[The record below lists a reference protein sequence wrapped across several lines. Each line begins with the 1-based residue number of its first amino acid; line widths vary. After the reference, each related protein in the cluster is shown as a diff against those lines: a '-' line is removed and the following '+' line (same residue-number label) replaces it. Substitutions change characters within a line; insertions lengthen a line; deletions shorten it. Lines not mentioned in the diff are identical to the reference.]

1 MPLEPGTHLGPY
13 KIVDLLGVGG
23 MGEVYRARDP
33 RLNRLVALKV
43 LRGEREAGPERRSR
57 FIQEAQLASALQH
70 PNIVTVFDIGSS
82 EGGDYLAMELV
93 RGRTLDTVIPANGLT
108 LPHALRYATQ
118 IADALAAAHSAGI
131 VHRDLKPGNIMVTD
145 QDQIKVLD
153 FGLATLTAAAPINAT
168 DETGERAAAVET
180 GAGTILGTVAYMS
193 PEQAEGHEVD
203 ARSDIFSFG
212 AIFYE
217 MLSGLRAFH
226 AASTFGTLAAVL
238 NKEPEPLAKVARH
251 VPPAVD
257 QVVTQCLRKDPG
269 KRAQSTSTLKHEI
282 EALRDAVISG
292 AHLPATKGAL
302 SGRTRLLAVGAG
314 VLATAI
320 AAYLLWPSR
329 PLPGSFTPTPLTA
342 LPGSETFPSF
352 SPDGSQ
358 VAFTW
363 LREGGLGYDVF
374 TQAGAAGTPKRLTDD
389 GFGHM
394 YPAWSPD
401 GTTIAAWHVPRG
413 VSLTAV
419 TTGATGRARLVLVP
433 AQGGDERQVFEWEGA
448 ARRLSWSPDG
458 RWLALSPVTVR
469 THRERGITLVEP
481 ATSRQVDW
489 AALEPAYAAS
499 ENPIFSPDGRRLAFT
514 KMRDDF
520 SADVFVAEV
529 DADGR
534 PVGSPTQ
541 LAYGGKEASFPIW
554 TNDGRTL
561 LLIEGV
567 PSSNGGV
574 RRVPIDGSA
583 ASEKLGGLEHAG
595 SIALDRAG
603 TRLAFHRP
611 GIDVDIWRIDLQE
624 PAASGRVAPSTMWE
638 EGGDI
643 SADGTRLTFASNRSG
658 PREIWVA
665 DASGDRA
672 LQLTHFG
679 GPVPGSPRWS
689 PDQKWIAFDA
699 RPDGNSDVF
708 VVPAAGGPIR
718 QLTKERTED
727 ARPAWSRDGR
737 TIYFASSRSG
747 RSEIWK
753 MPAEG
758 GPAVQVTREGASN
771 VKVSW
776 DGQWIFYQSATAP
789 LTLHRA
795 RPDGSEDTLL
805 VDEDVRIGMF
815 TTTERGLWYVL
826 NPVGGRL
833 AVTLK
838 VLNLADGTRR
848 EAATVDFVPIPVGL
862 SVSTDERYVTLTRND
877 PYGAD
882 LHVINGFR

>member
-1 MPLEPGTHLGPY
+1 MPLDPGTHLGPY
-13 KIVDLLGVGG
+13 RIVDLLGVGG
-23 MGEVYRARDP
+23 MGEVYRARDD

-43 LRGEREAGPERRSR
+43 LRSEREASPERRSR
-57 FIQEAQLASALQH
+57 FIQEARLASALQH
-70 PNIVTVFDIGSS
+70 PNIVTVFDIGSA

-93 RGRTLDTVIPANGLT
+93 RGRTLDTVIPQTGLP
-108 LPHALRYATQ
+108 LLHALRYATQ
-118 IADALAAAHSAGI
+118 IVDALAAAHAAGI
-131 VHRDLKPGNIMVTD
+131 VHRDLKPGNVMVTE
-145 QDQIKVLD
+145 QDQIKILD
-153 FGLATLTAAAPINAT
+153 FGLATLSATAAINAS
-168 DETGERAAAVET
+168 DETGGRAAAIET

-203 ARSDIFSFG
+203 ARSDLFSFG

-217 MLSGLRAFH
+217 MLSGVRAFR

-238 NKEPEPLAKVARH
+238 NHEPEPLAKIARH

-257 QVVTQCLRKDPG
+257 QIVTQCLRKDPR
-269 KRAQSTSTLKHEI
+269 KRQDTTALKHEL
-282 EALRDAVISG
+282 EGLRDAAISG
-292 AHLPATKGAL
+292 AHAPPPPGAFAGWARRAAIGAVVLPVAL
-302 SGRTRLLAVGAG
+302 VAF
-314 VLATAI
+314 
-320 AAYLLWPSR
+320 LLWPSK
-329 PLPGSFTPTPLTA
+329 PLPGSFTPTPFTA
-342 LPGSETFPSF
+342 LPGSESFPSF

-413 VSLTAV
+413 VSTTAV
-419 TTGATGRARLVLVP
+419 AIGAMGRARLVLVP
-433 AQGGDERQVFEWEGA
+433 ARGGAERPVFEWEGA

-458 RWLALSPVTVR
+458 RWLALSPVSTR

-481 ATSRQVDW
+481 ATNKQVEW
-489 AALEPAYAAS
+489 AGLEPAYAAS
-499 ENPIFSPDGRRLAFT
+499 ENPIFSRDGRRIAFT

-520 SADVFVAEV
+520 SSDVFVADVE
-529 DADGR
+529 ADGR
-534 PVGSPTQ
+534 PAGPPTQ
-541 LAYGGKEASFPIW
+541 LAYGGKEASLPIW
-554 TNDGRTL
+554 APDGRSL
-561 LLIEGV
+561 LLIEGG

-574 RRVPIDGSA
+574 RRVPIDGSP
-583 ASEKLGGLEHAG
+583 ASAPIGGLEHAG
-595 SIALDRAG
+595 SITLDRSG

-611 GIDVDIWRIDLQE
+611 GIDVDIWRLDLQE

-643 SADGTRLTFASNRSG
+643 SPDGTRLTFASNRSG

-689 PDQKWIAFDA
+689 PDQQWIAFDA

-727 ARPAWSRDGR
+727 ARPAWSRDGK
-737 TIYFASSRSG
+737 TIFFASSRSG

-753 MPAEG
+753 MPVDG
-758 GPAVQVTREGASN
+758 GAAVQVTRQGASN
-771 VKVSW
+771 VRVSW

-789 LTLHRA
+789 LVLHRA
-795 RPDGSEDTLL
+795 RPDGSEDTLV

-815 TTTERGLWYVL
+815 TATEHGLWYVL

-848 EAATVDFVPIPVGL
+848 DAATIDFVPIPVGI
-862 SVSTDERYVTLTRND
+862 SVSRDERYVTITRND
-877 PYGAD
+877 RNGAD
-882 LHVINGFR
+882 LLLVNGFR